1 MKSLFRIGLSVAALS
16 FLFAACGESEQTQD
30 LGDPRGRLMVAAKS
44 LSAMDEVVRVQV
56 KLSDAEHS
64 VELELT
70 RDESE
75 VWRGE
80 AENLYV
86 GEYDVEAY
94 AYDEND
100 ELLFRAAPEQKVLVK
115 KDETTALTIY
125 LTEVREDGELEF
137 PRFVMIALDKEVVEQ
152 WETLT
157 ITVEMVGGEAPYQ
170 ISGVNAVNPP
180 DWNVPGTFQNGQ
192 FDGNVGTIEWVP
204 PAHSGPK
211 WFKVVVEDARG
222 NTAEVGIDVT
232 VGSDIGSASVNA
244 EFILAPITEITG
256 RILNDNEGTSAY
268 LFVSTSGEG
277 WTSAIDYKWEHGTCN
292 GSFEAQGLPASGTF
306 TPPAPTSGWYF
317 KYQIDR
323 PLLDPP
329 QTTHA
334 GTPAGDP
341 KGIGVCTIS
350 LETTGDHGVTYVKEL
365 KINTEW
371 VQPGG
376 GDS

>member
-180 DWNVPGTFQNGQ
+180 AWNVPGTFQNGQ

-204 PAHSGPK
+204 PADSGPK

-232 VGSDIGSASVNA
+232 VGSDIGSASVSA

-256 RILNDNEGTSAY
+256 RILNDNEGTSVYLWVKTGDEGASGSVAY
-268 LFVSTSGEG
+268 RWLHEDCGGRFESGAE
-277 WTSAIDYKWEHGTCN
+277 
-292 GSFEAQGLPASGTF
+292 SGTF
-306 TPPAPTSGWYF
+306 APPAPGNGWYF

-323 PLLDPP
+323 PTLEDE
-329 QTTHA
+329 TTPA
-334 GTPAGDP
+334 DTPAGDP
-341 KGIGVCTIS
+341 AGIGECTIT
-350 LETTGDHGVTYVKEL
+350 LETEGDWGATYAHHVVIDTTWVKPST
-365 KINTEW
+365 N
-371 VQPGG
+371 
-376 GDS
+376 